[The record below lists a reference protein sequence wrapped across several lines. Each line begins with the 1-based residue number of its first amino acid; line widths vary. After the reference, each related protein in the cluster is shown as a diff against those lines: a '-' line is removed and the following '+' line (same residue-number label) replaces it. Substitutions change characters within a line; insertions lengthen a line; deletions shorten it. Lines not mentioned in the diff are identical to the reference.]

1 MTFATPRDR
10 LLPPKDMLGVLF
22 FCCVMSG
29 LLGAGLQVALHV
41 LLESNL
47 ALYYALRTLAVVTLV
62 TTAILGIAWQRAR
75 TVSGIDRTALALIA
89 FVAAG
94 RMWPL
99 VTTGPTRDALAILAE
114 ILLPMALMIWF
125 QWGLL
130 RRNWRHRK
138 GA

>member
-10 LLPPKDMLGVLF
+10 FLPPKDMIGVLF
-22 FCCVMSG
+22 FACVMSG
-29 LLGAGLQVALHV
+29 LLATGLQVALHV

-47 ALYYALRTLAVVTLV
+47 ALYHALRTLAVVTLV
-62 TTAILGIAWQRAR
+62 TTAVLAVAWQRAR
-75 TVSGIDRTALALIA
+75 TVSGIDRTALAIIV

-99 VTTGPTRDALAILAE
+99 IMSGPTREALAILAE
-114 ILLPMALMIWF
+114 TLLPMAVMIWF

-138 GA
+138 GS